1 MKRSRLAQASSTG
14 VARVVAFLLVFAA
27 GQSPAGEIDPGQEK
41 WFKQYEKQPNVPKPA
56 DMLLNTDAEPQVG
69 VKAVS
74 LFNGKDLKGWK
85 TRGGESSFEVKDG
98 CIRSVCNPDS
108 PSTYLCTEKDDYADF
123 LLTFET
129 KFVVETNSGI
139 MIRAQAKG
147 TGGNTVFGPQ
157 VEHEPFTQG
166 RGWSG
171 GIYGQDCGGW
181 FYPVWLKDHAE
192 TRKAQQNKKADE
204 WNRVTIRA
212 KGDTIKTW
220 LNGVPVAH
228 WKTDTYKK
236 GYFGLQMHKGKQG
249 EVLWKEFKL
258 EPLDAK

>member
-1 MKRSRLAQASSTG
+1 MHRSRLAQARHTS
-14 VARVVAFLLVFAA
+14 VVLVVVALLLAA
-27 GQSPAGEIDPGQEK
+27 GRLPSGELDPTQDK

-56 DMLLNTDAEPQVG
+56 DMLLNTDAEPKVG
-69 VKAVS
+69 EKAEA

-85 TRGGESSFEVKDG
+85 TRGGESTFEAKDG
-98 CIRSVCNPDS
+98 CVRSVCKPDS

-129 KFVVETNSGI
+129 KFVTETNSGI

-147 TGGNTVFGPQ
+147 PGGNTVFGPQ

-181 FYPVWLKDHAE
+181 FYPVWLKEHAD
-192 TRKAQQNKKADE
+192 TRKAQQQKKADE
-204 WNRVTIRA
+204 WNRVTIQA

-249 EVLWKEFKL
+249 EVLWRDFKL
-258 EPLDAK
+258 QPLDAK

>member
-1 MKRSRLAQASSTG
+1 MR
-14 VARVVAFLLVFAA
+14 FLLAILLVTTGLLA
-27 GQSPAGEIDPGQEK
+27 AGEIDPAQDK
-41 WFKQYEKQPNVPKPA
+41 WFKQYEKQQNIPKPTE
-56 DMLLNTDAEPQVG
+56 MLLNTDAEPKLADKVEM
-69 VKAVS
+69 

-85 TRGGESSFEVKDG
+85 TRGGESLFEVKAG
-98 CIRSVCNPDS
+98 CIRSVCKPDS
-108 PSTYLCTEKDDYADF
+108 ASTYLCTEREDYADF
-123 LLTFET
+123 LLSFET
-129 KFVVETNSGI
+129 KFVVETNTGM

-147 TGGNTVFGPQ
+147 PKGNTVFGPQ
-157 VEHEPFTQG
+157 VEHEPYTHG

-181 FYPVWLKDHAE
+181 FYPVWLKEHAE
-192 TRKAQQNKKADE
+192 TRKAQHLKKADE
-204 WNRVTIRA
+204 WNRVTVLA

-249 EVLWKEFKL
+249 EVLWRDLKL
-258 EPLDAK
+258 QMLNAK

>member
-1 MKRSRLAQASSTG
+1 MKHSRLAQACSTG
-14 VARVVAFLLVFAA
+14 VAPVLVFVLVFAA
-27 GQSPAGEIDPGQEK
+27 GRLPAGEIDPAQDK
-41 WFKQYEKQPNVPKPA
+41 WFKQYEKQPNVPKAA
-56 DMLLNTDAEPQVG
+56 DMLLNTDTEPQVG
-69 VKAVS
+69 VKAVK
-74 LFNGKDLKGWK
+74 LINGKDLKGWK
-85 TRGGESSFEVKDG
+85 TRGGESTFEVKDG
-98 CIRSVCNPDS
+98 CIRSVCKPDS
-108 PSTYLCTEKDDYADF
+108 PSTYLCTENEDYADF

-129 KFVVETNSGI
+129 KFVVETNGGI

-157 VEHEPFTQG
+157 VEHEPYTQG

-181 FYPVWLKDHAE
+181 FYPVWLKAHAE
-192 TRKAQQNKKADE
+192 TRKAQQKKKADE
-204 WNRVTIRA
+204 WNRVTIQA